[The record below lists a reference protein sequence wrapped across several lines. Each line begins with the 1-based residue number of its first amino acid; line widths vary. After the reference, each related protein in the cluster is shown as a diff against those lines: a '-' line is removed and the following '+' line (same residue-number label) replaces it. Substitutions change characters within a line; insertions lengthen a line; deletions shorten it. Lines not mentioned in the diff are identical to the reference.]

1 MKMTQD
7 ELKAIADRLEEEHKR
22 LRRRIE
28 DALRKTASLEELKEI
43 ARPKGNAR
51 ALIRKDRCLF
61 LFVLI
66 RSKLLHFSR

>member
-7 ELKAIADRLEEEHKR
+7 EIKTIADRIEEEHKR

-43 ARPKGNAR
+43 ARTLGVK
-51 ALIRKDRCLF
+51 I
-61 LFVLI
+61 
-66 RSKLLHFSR
+66 

>member
-43 ARPKGNAR
+43 ARTLGVK
-51 ALIRKDRCLF
+51 I
-61 LFVLI
+61 
-66 RSKLLHFSR
+66 